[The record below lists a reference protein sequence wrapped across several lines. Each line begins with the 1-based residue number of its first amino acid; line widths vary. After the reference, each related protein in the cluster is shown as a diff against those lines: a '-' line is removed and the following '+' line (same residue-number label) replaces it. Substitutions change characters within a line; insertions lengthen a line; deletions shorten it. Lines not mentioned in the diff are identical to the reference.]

1 MKPKISVLVAA
12 RKDSKYLAKFLFG
25 YFGRTD
31 DWENTEILVMLNQHD
46 TWNQELVGMFRK
58 PPYNVQFFYEDY
70 QLGRSGLHI
79 YFNDLLKHATGQWI
93 VYFCEDHFIIYD
105 GWDNRVRSEL
115 INRKANPQKA
125 YVIVPVFDNAGAMN
139 HIVSRGF
146 VDAIGDLGKH
156 GWIDSYI
163 NGVMHRLFKEQP
175 SERLIKNIDDPLFH
189 DFTHDHP
196 NPMEAG
202 ANQSP
207 VNLDG
212 QKLPK
217 FDTDEVRIMIQQ
229 DADKLKKAME
239 AGL

>member
-25 YFGRTD
+25 YFERTD
-31 DWENTEILVMLNQHD
+31 DTTNTEILVMLNKHD
-46 TWNQELVGMFRK
+46 TWNAELVKQFDGR
-58 PPYNVQFFYEDY
+58 VRFFYEDY
-70 QLGRSGLHI
+70 RLGRSGLHI
-79 YFNDLLKHATGQWI
+79 YFNDLLKHATGDWI

-105 GWDNRVRSEL
+105 GWDNRIRSEV
-115 INRKANPQKA
+115 IKRNADPHKA

-146 VDAIGDLGKH
+146 VDTLGGLGKH

-163 NGVMHRLFKEQP
+163 NGVMHRLFKDLP
-175 SERLIKNIDDPLFH
+175 NERLIKNIDDPLFH

-196 NPMEAG
+196 NPMDAG

-207 VNLDG
+207 VNEDG
-212 QKLPK
+212 KKLPK
-217 FDTDEVRIMIQQ
+217 FDTDEVRELVQQ
-229 DADKLKKAME
+229 DADKLKNAI
-239 AGL
+239 GGGR